1 MDAKNQLCMYLSWS
15 KMDAKNQLFM
25 CLSWLKNGVTMS
37 IVAWLFDTPKSLVLE
52 QSPFLVTSTRDPFP
66 IKMFLHERNVLYF
79 VFVLLFGICNFSKI
93 F

>member
-52 QSPFLVTSTRDPFP
+52 QSPFFSNFHPGS
-66 IKMFLHERNVLYF
+66 ISYKN
-79 VFVLLFGICNFSKI
+79 LFT
-93 F
+93 